1 MSQAKF
7 NKAIKDVSAM
17 AEAVKEQFLPLFHEF
32 TYDKLSELA
41 QQLAEKQEEFD
52 KLQVDFNERKRAF
65 DVEFKLKQQADEKA
79 VLENLSKKYN
89 YAMISVEE
97 YQTMR
102 NELAE
107 AEKTA
112 AAKVAEATKA
122 LESSLSSKFALD
134 NKDNEVKAAQAEAE
148 IRQLQER
155 NSFLENQMQQLRK
168 DLQAQREVTVKVAES
183 AGNSKSNITL
193 TK

>member
-1 MSQAKF
+1 
-7 NKAIKDVSAM
+7 
-17 AEAVKEQFLPLFHEF
+17 
-32 TYDKLSELA
+32 
-41 QQLAEKQEEFD
+41 
-52 KLQVDFNERKRAF
+52 
-65 DVEFKLKQQADEKA
+65 
-79 VLENLSKKYN
+79 
-89 YAMISVEE
+89 
-97 YQTMR
+97 
-102 NELAE
+102 
-107 AEKTA
+107 
-112 AAKVAEATKA
+112 
-122 LESSLSSKFALD
+122 LD